1 MLSNL
6 ETHNAQLIRE
16 GKSKEE
22 RFLALKEIA
31 EYQIRILNEAQN
43 ISNKV
48 EHHISAEDL
57 MEMIKAK
64 HEEEKR
70 LLSLQTNEGGNKPN
84 V

>member
-1 MLSNL
+1 MSKIKLERDLSKVREQIASLKKKEASL
-6 ETHNAQLIRE
+6 EQE
-16 GKSKEE
+16 
-22 RFLALKEIA
+22 LKQAKAMEK
-31 EYQIRILNEAQN
+31 QSILD
-43 ISNKV
+43 K
-48 EHHISAEDL
+48 HHISAEDL

>member
-1 MLSNL
+1 MSKIKLERDLSKVREQIASLKKKEASL
-6 ETHNAQLIRE
+6 EQE
-16 GKSKEE
+16 
-22 RFLALKEIA
+22 LKQA
-31 EYQIRILNEAQN
+31 EAMEKHSILD
-43 ISNKV
+43 K
-48 EHHISAEDL
+48 HHISAEDL